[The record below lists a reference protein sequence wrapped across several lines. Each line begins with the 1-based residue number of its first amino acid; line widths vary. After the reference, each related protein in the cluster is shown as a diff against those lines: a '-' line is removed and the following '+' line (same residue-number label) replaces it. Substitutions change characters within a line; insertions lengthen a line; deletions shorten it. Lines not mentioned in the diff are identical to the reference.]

1 MRILFM
7 ADVPRD
13 PFSGAAGT
21 EVRTIDALRHLGHAI
36 NEVWAPELGR
46 RIAHGNLHYLLELP
60 RAYERAAAR
69 HFAQQD
75 YDVVHVNQPHGYRVA
90 QWLGRHHKRAVMIH
104 RSHGIEV
111 HVDEVVAAWKR
122 RQGERRALPRRVASS
137 IIGSFLDHH
146 MTATARNADGHIVSS
161 SGDASFL
168 QHRFG
173 IDEAKIAVVP
183 QAAPDSFLMTP
194 VAGYDDERQRT
205 VLYVGQFAFVKAP
218 MVTAAAMNAIVT
230 ARPDAR
236 LIWVCDRAH
245 HDDVRALLSRD
256 AVDCLELLHWCAQDE
271 LRIIYDR
278 AGIFLFPS
286 FFEGFGKAF
295 LEAMS
300 RGVCVVAT
308 RVGGAPDVIHEG
320 VDGVLIDPGDAG
332 ALTAAAVALMNG
344 SGRARS
350 MSAAAVETAHRYS
363 WGRVAREISE
373 FYGRRLEAKFG

>member
-13 PFSGAAGT
+13 PSSGAAGT
-21 EVRTIDALRHLGHAI
+21 EVRTIDALRNLGHTVD
-36 NEVWAPELGR
+36 EVWAPELGR

-60 RAYERAAAR
+60 RAYQRAAAR
-69 HFAQQD
+69 HSADHD
-75 YDVVHVNQPHGYRVA
+75 YDVVHINQPHGYRVA
-90 QWLGRHHKRAVMIH
+90 RWLGREHKHAVMIH
-104 RSHGIEV
+104 RSHGIES
-111 HVDEVVAAWKR
+111 HVDEVIEKWKHR
-122 RQGERRALPRRVASS
+122 LGEKRPLPRRVASS
-137 IIGSFLDHH
+137 IIGTLLGRH
-146 MTATARNADGHIVSS
+146 MTATARIADGHIVSS

-168 QHRFG
+168 HQRFG

-183 QAAPDSFLMTP
+183 QAAPDTFLMTP

-245 HDDVRALLSRD
+245 HNDVRALLSRN
-256 AVDCLELLHWCAQDE
+256 AVDRLELLHWTAQDE

-300 RGVCVVAT
+300 RGVCVMAT
-308 RVGGAPDVIHEG
+308 RVGGAPDVINDG

-332 ALTAAAVALMNG
+332 ALTEAAVSLMTDSN
-344 SGRARS
+344 RARS

-373 FYGRRLEAKFG
+373 FYERRLEAKFG

>member
-21 EVRTIDALRHLGHAI
+21 EVRTIAALRDLGHTVD
-36 NEVWAPELGR
+36 EVWAPELGR

-69 HFAQQD
+69 HFADHD

-90 QWLGRHHKRAVMIH
+90 RWLGRHRKHAVMIH
-104 RSHGIEV
+104 RSHGIES
-111 HVDEVVAAWKR
+111 HVDEVIGNWEHRLGEKR
-122 RQGERRALPRRVASS
+122 PLPRRVASS
-137 IIGSFLDHH
+137 VIAALLGRH
-146 MTATARNADGHIVSS
+146 MTATARIADGHIVSS

-168 QHRFG
+168 RRRFE

-245 HDDVRALLSRD
+245 HNDVRALLSGD
-256 AVDCLELLHWCAQDE
+256 AVDRIELLHWTAQDD

-278 AGIFLFPS
+278 AGVFLFPS

-308 RVGGAPDVIHEG
+308 RVGGAPDVIHDSE
-320 VDGVLIDPGDAG
+320 DGVLIDPGDAG
-332 ALTAAAVALMNG
+332 ALTEAALALMSD

-350 MSAAAVETAHRYS
+350 MSTAAVDTARRHS

-373 FYGRRLEAKFG
+373 FYGRRLEAKLG